1 MSGGVTRL
9 EVPGTVRIEVGVVV
23 ERRPGVT
30 PWADHAWQPREVLED
45 FPDVAPWTVL
55 REEAGRTLFLA
66 GAAEVALHPTD
77 TVNYIHNLEQEVP
90 LIWVLLRATAAA
102 PGYALQAVTVDAGE
116 AQLYAESGNDLLEAL
131 PMPPGLRL
139 LLERF
144 VAEHHKVREFHKRKR
159 DRADT
164 EALGRR
170 PQVQEP

>member
-1 MSGGVTRL
+1 MTL
-9 EVPGTVRIEVGVVV
+9 EVPGTVRVEVGVVV

-30 PWADHAWQPREVLED
+30 PWAEFAWQPREVLED
-45 FPDVAPWTVL
+45 FPAAAPWTVL

-77 TVNYIHNLEQEVP
+77 TDNYIHNLEQDSP
-90 LIWVLLRATAAA
+90 RIWVLLRPVAQA

-116 AQLYAESGNDLLEAL
+116 AQLYAESGSDLLEAL

-139 LLERF
+139 LVERF
-144 VAEHHKVREFHKRKR
+144 VAEHHRQREFHKRKR
-159 DRADT
+159 DRADP

-170 PQVQEP
+170 PPVEDE